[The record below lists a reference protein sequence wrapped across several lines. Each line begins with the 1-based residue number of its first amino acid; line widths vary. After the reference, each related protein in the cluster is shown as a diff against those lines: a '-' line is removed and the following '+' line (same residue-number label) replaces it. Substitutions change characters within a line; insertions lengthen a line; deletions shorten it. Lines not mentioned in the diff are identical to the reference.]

1 MGCGEAMKAPKH
13 VHGYI
18 DRHGKARFYLR
29 RKGRTHVP
37 LPGLPWSPEFMAAYQ
52 DAMASEAPK
61 PAPNARHIKPG
72 TIASLVHSY
81 LNSVTFGELAPET
94 KRTRK
99 NILRR
104 FGDEHGDKRATML
117 KREHIVAMFT
127 KISGKRFAAR
137 NWLKTVRALMQFAI
151 SDGSLKEDPTAG
163 IKNISGKTEGFRTW
177 NEDDIAAFEAR
188 HPIGTR
194 ERLALALLL
203 CTAQRRGDVVRM
215 GRQHI
220 RNGAVEVTQ
229 QKTGTKL
236 AVPIH
241 PDLQAALAAMPS
253 NHLTFLTTA
262 FGKPFVAAG
271 FTNWFR
277 EACNAAGLPKG
288 TSAHGLRKAA
298 ARRLAEAGCSANVI
312 ASITG
317 HKSLSEIERYTKAAD
332 QARMARDGMAILIKQ
347 RTTSG

>member
-1 MGCGEAMKAPKH
+1 
-13 VHGYI
+13 
-18 DRHGKARFYLR
+18 
-29 RKGRTHVP
+29 
-37 LPGLPWSPEFMAAYQ
+37 
-52 DAMASEAPK
+52 
-61 PAPNARHIKPG
+61 
-72 TIASLVHSY
+72 
-81 LNSVTFGELAPET
+81 
-94 KRTRK
+94 
-99 NILRR
+99 
-104 FGDEHGDKRATML
+104 
-117 KREHIVAMFT
+117 
-127 KISGKRFAAR
+127 
-137 NWLKTVRALMQFAI
+137 MQFAL
-151 SDGSLKEDPTAG
+151 SDGSLKDDPTAG
-163 IKNISGKTEGFRTW
+163 IKNMSGKTEGFRTW

-188 HPIGTR
+188 HPLGTR

-253 NHLTFLTTA
+253 NHLTFLTTL
-262 FGKPFVAAG
+262 FGKPFAAAG

-317 HKSLSEIERYTKAAD
+317 HKSLNEIERYTKAAD
-332 QARMARDGMAILIKQ
+332 QARMARDGMATLIKQ

>member
-1 MGCGEAMKAPKH
+1 MKTPKH
-13 VHGYI
+13 VHGYV

-29 RKGRTHVP
+29 RKGCARVP

-52 DAMASEAPK
+52 DAMSSEAPK
-61 PAPNARHIKPG
+61 PAPSARHIKPG
-72 TIASLVHSY
+72 TVAALVNSY
-81 LNSVTFGELAPET
+81 VNSVAFGELATET

-104 FGDEHGDKRATML
+104 FANEHGDKRAAML
-117 KREHIVAMFT
+117 KREHVTAMFT
-127 KISGKRFAAR
+127 KMSGKRFAAR

-151 SDGSLKEDPTAG
+151 TDGSLKEDPTAG
-163 IKNISGKTEGFRTW
+163 IKNMSGKTDGFRTW

-188 HPIGTR
+188 HLIGTR

-203 CTAQRRGDVVRM
+203 CTAQRRSDVVRM

-220 RNGAVEVTQ
+220 RNGAIEVTQ

-253 NHLTFLTTA
+253 KHLTFLTTA
-262 FGKPFVAAG
+262 FGKPFTAAG

-277 EACNAAGLPKG
+277 DACNAAGLPKG

-317 HKSLSEIERYTKAAD
+317 HQSLSEIERYTKAAD
-332 QARMARDGMAILIKQ
+332 QARMARDGMATLIKQ
-347 RTTSG
+347 RTISG

>member
-1 MGCGEAMKAPKH
+1 MKAPKH

-29 RKGRTHVP
+29 RKGCARVP

-52 DAMASEAPK
+52 EAMTSEAPK
-61 PAPNARHIKPG
+61 PAPSARHVKPG
-72 TIASLVHSY
+72 TLASLVHSY
-81 LNSVTFGELAPET
+81 LNSVAFGELARET

-104 FGDEHGDKRATML
+104 FGNEHGDKRAAML

-127 KISGKRFAAR
+127 KMSGKRFAAR

-151 SDGSLKEDPTAG
+151 SDGSLKQDPTAG
-163 IKNISGKTEGFRTW
+163 IKNMSGKTEGFRTW

-241 PDLQAALAAMPS
+241 PDLQGAIAGMAS
-253 NHLTFLTTA
+253 NHLTFLTTS
-262 FGKPFVAAG
+262 FGKPFTAAG

-317 HKSLSEIERYTKAAD
+317 HKSLNEIERYTKAAD